1 MSTFGKAITT
11 TAVSMS
17 TNSAAIGMTIT
28 GSPIPVTDLA
38 IDPIDDGR
46 QHDRQLR
53 PVHAEQ
59 SAGPPRPPSPS
70 FHVCD
75 KKLCERSVTKRFSLS
90 QTWRRSRFGC

>member
-1 MSTFGKAITT
+1 MVLISTFGKAITT

-38 IDPIDDGR
+38 IDPMTTAANTIASSVPFTPAVC
-46 QHDRQLR
+46 
-53 PVHAEQ
+53 PVPAPAPH
-59 SAGPPRPPSPS
+59 RPS

-75 KKLCERSVTKRFSLS
+75 KNSWRPGRHIFLS
-90 QTWRRSRFGC
+90 QTWIGE